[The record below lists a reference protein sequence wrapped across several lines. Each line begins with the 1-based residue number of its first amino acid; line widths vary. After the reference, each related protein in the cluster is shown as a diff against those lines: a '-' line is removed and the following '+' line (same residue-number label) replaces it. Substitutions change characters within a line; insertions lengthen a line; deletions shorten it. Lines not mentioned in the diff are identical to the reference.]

1 MLFLRT
7 VHTGYKEVSLLEN
20 VLVLGYSS
28 RNIACSATRAGYN
41 VYAIDAFCDMDL
53 KGNTVACKSL
63 LTDENIDI
71 RDMDRKTILEIIDNF
86 DVYPDAMVLG
96 SGFEE
101 LDLSDQSCRI
111 LNNSPDVMKKVSDK
125 SSLAKELESLGI
137 PHPLSFNVDEAGEIG
152 YPLMVK
158 PKCAGGGRLNRIA
171 HNEDDLNAILEELPE
186 VDPTLSSADI
196 MVQEFLSGF
205 PASVSLIADGI
216 RAVPI
221 AANEQLIG
229 VPWLSGLP
237 FAYCGNI
244 TPYRTPYTGQMYEIS
259 ERIASEFGL
268 VGSNGVDFLLTDSGP
283 VVIEVNARMQG
294 SLDSVEMA
302 TGLNLFDLHVEAFDG
317 IFPENIPEV
326 SNYAIRAVIYADNEM
341 SVGKSFHNNMKG
353 ETIADIPAEGYH
365 MLPDDPITSVLATG
379 NDRENVM
386 EKVINVTRKIRELH

>member
-1 MLFLRT
+1 M
-7 VHTGYKEVSLLEN
+7 HTGYKEATLLEN

-53 KGNTVACKSL
+53 KENTVDCQSL
-63 LTDENIDI
+63 LTDEDIDI
-71 RDMDRKTILEIIDNF
+71 KDIDRKTILKLIDNF
-86 DVYPDAMVLG
+86 DVYPDAIVLG

-111 LNNSPDVMKKVSDK
+111 LNNSPDVMKKASDK

-137 PHPLSFNVDEAGEIG
+137 PHPVSVNVDEAAEIG

-158 PKCAGGGRLNRIA
+158 PKCAGGGRLNRVA
-171 HNEDDLNAILEELPE
+171 YNEDDLNAILEELPE

-196 MVQEFLSGF
+196 MVQEFLYGF
-205 PASVSLIADGI
+205 PASVSLIADGSS
-216 RAVPI
+216 AVPI

-229 VPWLSGLP
+229 IPWLSGLP

-244 TPYRTPYTGQMYEIS
+244 TPYRTPYTEQMYEIS

-283 VVIEVNARMQG
+283 VVIEVNARLQG

-302 TGLNLFDLHVEAFDG
+302 TGLNLFDLHVKAFGG
-317 IFPENIPEV
+317 ILPENVPEIDQ
-326 SNYAIRAVIYADNEM
+326 YAIRAVVYADNEITVD
-341 SVGKSFHNNMKG
+341 SSFYEKMDG
-353 ETIADIPAEGYH
+353 EPIADIPEGGYQA
-365 MLPDDPITSVLATG
+365 LPDDPITSVLATG
-379 NDRENVM
+379 KTREDVI